1 MEVFQVLN
9 HLFTKVRG
17 GGTSCLASGPQAMFT
32 SVPPRTGKG
41 ETEIKRGL
49 MTTPQPPKCA
59 STFPHAVSG
68 RAHYTE
74 LQDGQGTWEG
84 VIWTFLEGR
93 RKSESRSVIS
103 EDLSNQDKSQIPK
116 LRVFCSLQFN
126 TLAQLIKKKIHLSLE
141 RMPQK

>member
-49 MTTPQPPKCA
+49 MTTPQPQH
-59 STFPHAVSG
+59 FPMLSVAEPITQNYRMGKAHGKVSSG
-68 RAHYTE
+68 PFLKGGE
-74 LQDGQGTWEG
+74 NQIQG
-84 VIWTFLEGR
+84 V
-93 RKSESRSVIS
+93 
-103 EDLSNQDKSQIPK
+103 
-116 LRVFCSLQFN
+116 
-126 TLAQLIKKKIHLSLE
+126 
-141 RMPQK
+141 